1 MVSASGALLGT
12 PPCSPRAPRDVTSY
26 SATSGLPQP
35 CPALLPARSLAA
47 LGGARGCPVSLLERG
62 RCSPAWGQL
71 GLGRHW
77 GGEQPGVR
85 VGGWGLPSPRTGWG
99 LPGDGSVLAQR
110 GLDVAVTAVAPTG
123 QLRVLTGASALSTGG
138 AGGAECGVGVA
149 TPGQEGPPGCW
160 SPWSDLAGPGAR
172 GCRED
177 VGLLGGQR
185 PLLGADLEAEEEEES
200 SQN

>member
-12 PPCSPRAPRDVTSY
+12 PPCSPRAPRGVASY

-47 LGGARGCPVSLLERG
+47 LGGARGCPVSLLGRG

-85 VGGWGLPSPRTGWG
+85 VGGWGLLSWLGTARGRVCAGTERFGCCCHCCGTHGTASCPHWCSCSQHWWGRVWGGGGSPRPGGTPWVLVPMVRPCRARGQG
-99 LPGDGSVLAQR
+99 LQG
-110 GLDVAVTAVAPTG
+110 
-123 QLRVLTGASALSTGG
+123 
-138 AGGAECGVGVA
+138 
-149 TPGQEGPPGCW
+149 GCW
-160 SPWSDLAGPGAR
+160 AAGRAAATSG
-172 GCRED
+172 
-177 VGLLGGQR
+177 
-185 PLLGADLEAEEEEES
+185 S
-200 SQN
+200 